1 MNIFYF
7 DRPLSPLPDFSPAA
21 PLSILPDTAQLV
33 PGHPFFVPD
42 FAPDFFARFAPA
54 YRVSK
59 LGKNIAERFAL
70 RYIDAVLP
78 SLRIYAHTLPPS
90 LSGFDS
96 SLALGNP
103 MPSDYLSDRVIS
115 LQGNTFSI
123 PHFPISQAVS
133 FLSRYFLLRTGD
145 IIVPGYI
152 ENSDTPLVIDTPL
165 EVIADGQQLMRL
177 KIK

>member
-1 MNIFYF
+1 
-7 DRPLSPLPDFSPAA
+7 PDFSPAA
-21 PLSILPDTAQLV
+21 PLTILPDTAQLL

-59 LGKNIAERFAL
+59 LGKNIAERFAM

-78 SLRIYAHTLPPS
+78 SLRISSPDLPS
-90 LSGFDS
+90 ALSGFDC
-96 SLALGNP
+96 SLALGTP
-103 MPSDYLSDRVIS
+103 LPVDDLADRIIS
-115 LQGNTFSI
+115 LQGNAFSL
-123 PHFPISQAVS
+123 PQFAISQAVS

-145 IIVPGYI
+145 IIVPGYVD
-152 ENSDTPLVIDTPL
+152 NSDTHLVIDTPI
-165 EVIADGQQLMRL
+165 EVTVDGARVMRL